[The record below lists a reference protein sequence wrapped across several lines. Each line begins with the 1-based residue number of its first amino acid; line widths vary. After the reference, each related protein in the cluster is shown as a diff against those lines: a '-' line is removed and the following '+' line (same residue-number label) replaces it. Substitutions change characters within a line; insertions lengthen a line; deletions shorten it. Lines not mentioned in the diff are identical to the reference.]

1 MDKKL
6 LKIIVCPVCKNKL
19 FLKKR
24 KQELVCVIDSL
35 AYPILDNIPI
45 LIKDKARKF

>member
-1 MDKKL
+1 MNKEL

-24 KQELVCVIDSL
+24 KELVCVIDSL

>member
-1 MDKKL
+1 MNKEL
-6 LKIIVCPVCKNKL
+6 LKIIACPVCKNSL
-19 FLKKR
+19 FLKKKR
-24 KQELVCVIDSL
+24 KELVCVIDSL